1 MFLTA
6 GTIAVVNT
14 DRLRN
19 VVGRYFRNENLSGK
33 VYIVTGSNTGIGIFI
48 LFHYFYYINI
58 LSLRKELLK
67 NILK

>member
-48 LFHYFYYINI
+48 LFHYFYYIN
-58 LSLRKELLK
+58 
-67 NILK
+67 